1 MTFVDAIKTI
11 LSATDHSLTPQ
22 EIRDTI
28 KKQYPKFYGTG
39 SHIRFVE
46 KKYCKDLDH
55 ALLAQIYTAI
65 RMNKSIYCD
74 TSEKPMKIS
83 LVQEYGSLPS
93 TTKPSRKLPSGR
105 IDHKKKIKYE
115 GKIID
120 ILENAEKYHSDY
132 YKAETFHGP
141 SLYFHQ
147 RALETRQNP
156 SSMTHLE
163 YVYATLS
170 SWGMHRMGPGGSK
183 MQRFKTF
190 HSSIQSLQIRIA
202 EAQNFNLRK
211 MSDHNWATIE
221 EIFKGIKVMASG
233 TSLVGNSKVMH
244 HMLPNIVPPI
254 DREYTLQYLRGN
266 KNIKND
272 LSYEWQ
278 LMKEIIANFFMP
290 IVLDAE
296 FVLKGSGWMMKNE
309 VYPWDTSILKIVDN
323 LLIGSVKTL
332 ITQKVK

>member
-1 MTFVDAIKTI
+1 
-11 LSATDHSLTPQ
+11 
-22 EIRDTI
+22 
-28 KKQYPKFYGTG
+28 
-39 SHIRFVE
+39 
-46 KKYCKDLDH
+46 
-55 ALLAQIYTAI
+55 
-65 RMNKSIYCD
+65 MNKSFYCD

-83 LVQEYGSLPS
+83 LVQEDVSLPP
-93 TTKPSRKLPSGR
+93 TTKQSHKLPSGR
-105 IDHKKKIKYE
+105 IGHTKKIKYE

-156 SSMTHLE
+156 LSIIHLE

-170 SWGMHRMGPGGSK
+170 SWGMHRMGERGSK
-183 MQRFKTF
+183 MQGFDTF
-190 HSSIQSLQIRIA
+190 RRSILALKSRIS
-202 EAQNFNLRK
+202 EAQKFAFCDMNDSK
-211 MSDHNWATIE
+211 WTTIE
-221 EIFKGIKVMASG
+221 EIFKGINVMASG

-272 LSYEWQ
+272 LDNEWQ
-278 LMKEIIANFFMP
+278 LMKEILSYFFMP

-296 FVLKGSGWMMKNE
+296 FVLKGSGWMMNSKL
-309 VYPWDTSILKIVDN
+309 YPWDTSILKIVDN
-323 LLIGSVKTL
+323 LLIGSAKKNVT
-332 ITQKVK
+332 TQKVK